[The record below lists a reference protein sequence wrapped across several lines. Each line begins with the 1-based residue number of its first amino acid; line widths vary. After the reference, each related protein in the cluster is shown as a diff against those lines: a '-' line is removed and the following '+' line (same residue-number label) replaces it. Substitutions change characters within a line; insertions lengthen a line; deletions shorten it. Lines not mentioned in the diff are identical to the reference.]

1 MRGVYRKQILSTQLR
16 AIKIA
21 LRHPLKLHPS
31 KTLPPKWI
39 DFGNESS
46 LVVKHIL
53 VGQVQFF
60 CFSSTSHAYLFACIK
75 LHLCLSTASHINHQ
89 QVRHSTSV
97 FFIASYVYIYI
108 FNRGLYNPL
117 PSIQY
122 YRKPGSE
129 LDLNTKRMGL
139 PILSL
144 YENGL
149 PRCIHCLI
157 LTGAV

>member
-1 MRGVYRKQILSTQLR
+1 MYRKQILSTQLR

-39 DFGNESS
+39 GFGNESS

-108 FNRGLYNPL
+108 Y
-117 PSIQY
+117 IY
-122 YRKPGSE
+122 
-129 LDLNTKRMGL
+129 
-139 PILSL
+139 
-144 YENGL
+144 
-149 PRCIHCLI
+149 
-157 LTGAV
+157 LTGGCIIPCLLFNTTESLVLNWILIQRGWDCPFWACMKMGCPVASTV